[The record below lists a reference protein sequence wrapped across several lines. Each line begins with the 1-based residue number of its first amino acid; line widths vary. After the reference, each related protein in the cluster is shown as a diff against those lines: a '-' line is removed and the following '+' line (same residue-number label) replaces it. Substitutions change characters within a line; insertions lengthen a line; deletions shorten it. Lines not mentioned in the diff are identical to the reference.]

1 MPLLYSYVNW
11 MDFKKNNQTFDFYF
25 ISIAAILDA
34 TDSYLQDI

>member
-11 MDFKKNNQTFDFYF
+11 MDLKKTQTFDFYF